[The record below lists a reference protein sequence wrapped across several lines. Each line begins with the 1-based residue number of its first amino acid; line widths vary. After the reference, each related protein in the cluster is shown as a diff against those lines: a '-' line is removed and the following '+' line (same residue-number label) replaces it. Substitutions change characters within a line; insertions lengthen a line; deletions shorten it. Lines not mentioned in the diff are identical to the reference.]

1 MTHPQF
7 KIPAICTA
15 LFTLAVFFCL
25 QCTKSEG
32 GSNLDKIRVLVDGAP
47 FKRPEMNAY
56 IKERTLYF
64 KIFGDNNAEILIVKI
79 AGFTGVGNY
88 RLEKPYL
95 IRQENSMVYNIGLDN
110 SKIYSNESNQTGI
123 GSLEVTKMDSVN
135 HQISAK
141 FDCLLNNTTLFNESV
156 NILGHFDDQHYTFE
170 QVDDNISVSY
180 LLASID
186 GNEFVGSI
194 DNVLELGDHE
204 VIKAINGRDD
214 ILQIKIPNSID
225 LYDED
230 STYTIGGPHDIQ
242 FSFENTD
249 GVDKA
254 VSGQLTIL
262 RASWGTN
269 SYADIRGAFN
279 FVTLNGR
286 VVSGG
291 EFAYYK

>member
-1 MTHPQF
+1 M
-7 KIPAICTA
+7 
-15 LFTLAVFFCL
+15 
-25 QCTKSEG
+25 
-32 GSNLDKIRVLVDGAP
+32 DKIRVLVDNVP
-47 FKRPEMNAY
+47 FQRPEMNAY

-79 AGFTGVGNY
+79 AGFKGVGNY

-110 SKIYSNESNQTGI
+110 NKIYSNESNQTGI
-123 GSLEVTKMDSVN
+123 GSLEVTKIDSVN

-141 FDCLLNNTTLFNESV
+141 FDCLLNNTTIFNESV
-156 NILGHFDDQHYTFE
+156 NILGHFDDQHYEFE
-170 QVDDNISVSY
+170 QVDDNIPVSY

-194 DNVLELGDHE
+194 DNVLAVGDHK
-204 VIKAINGRDD
+204 VINAINGRDD
-214 ILQIKIPNSID
+214 VLQIKIPYSID
-225 LYDED
+225 LYHED

-254 VSGQLTIL
+254 ISGKLTIL
-262 RASWGTN
+262 RASWGAN
-269 SYADIRGAFN
+269 SDADIRAAFH

-286 VVSGG
+286 VVTGG